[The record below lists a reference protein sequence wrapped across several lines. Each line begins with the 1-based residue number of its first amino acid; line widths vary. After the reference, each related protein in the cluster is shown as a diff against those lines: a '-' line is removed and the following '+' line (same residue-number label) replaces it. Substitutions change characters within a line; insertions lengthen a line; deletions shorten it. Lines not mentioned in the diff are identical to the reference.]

1 MEASAAAR
9 YIGCVDA
16 ILAAGLYWYALR
28 AVAHKAEEGLSLHSE
43 LQTHGSEL
51 RLLRGLCHSAEEPSG
66 PPIPYVTSSDGE
78 TAGPQVLCAPS
89 V

>member
-16 ILAAGLYWYALR
+16 ILAAGLYWYALL
-28 AVAHKAEEGLSLHSE
+28 AVLHKAQEGVSLHRE
-43 LQTHGSEL
+43 FQTQGSEL
-51 RLLRGLCHSAEEPSG
+51 RFTGVHPRD
-66 PPIPYVTSSDGE
+66 YSDGE

-89 V
+89 I

>member
-16 ILAAGLYWYALR
+16 ILAAGLYWYALL
-28 AVAHKAEEGLSLHSE
+28 AVLHKAQEGVSLHRE
-43 LQTHGSEL
+43 FQTQGSEL
-51 RLLRGLCHSAEEPSG
+51 RYTRSLQESPGDSCR
-66 PPIPYVTSSDGE
+66 VDSDGE

-89 V
+89 I

>member
-28 AVAHKAEEGLSLHSE
+28 AVLHKAQAAVAADVPMGLSLHSS
-43 LQTHGSEL
+43 LAAYGSEL
-51 RLLRGLCHSAEEPSG
+51 RYTGGVPCRVAES
-66 PPIPYVTSSDGE
+66 SSDGE